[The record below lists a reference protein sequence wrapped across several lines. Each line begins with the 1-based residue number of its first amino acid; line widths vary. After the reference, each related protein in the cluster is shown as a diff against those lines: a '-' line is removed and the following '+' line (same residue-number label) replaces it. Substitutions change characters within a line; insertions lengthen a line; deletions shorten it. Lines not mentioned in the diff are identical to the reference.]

1 MSKIK
6 IFALGGLNEDG
17 KNMYVVEA
25 DHDIFIFDAGLK
37 YADDK
42 MLGVDYI
49 IPNYD
54 YIKKNRK
61 NIKGIFITHGHY
73 DNMGALSEILKEVPD
88 LPIYG
93 TSFTMEIIKDDLLAD
108 NLSVKN
114 LRVIKPHRKINFGK
128 NSIFPI
134 SLTHMVPDN
143 VGYVLYTPDGAIFY
157 TGNFVFDSTMLGAYK
172 TDIGKL
178 AYVGKQGVL
187 CLLSESL
194 YADKQGFTSPNHRT
208 AKAIRE
214 VINETDG
221 RILYNI
227 YQAQLYR
234 IQELFNEIKNTDRNV
249 VIMGKSLESVI
260 LKAIDSIMNNKGK
273 ILLRNFSVRVFN
285 NSKIVENNANKI
297 FRIYNEFSNEEFKD
311 FNSLIEH
318 YYIYRNFNLI
328 LIKGDIT
335 LKINEEIIHVGKL
348 NSTFALSSEILDK
361 VEIINLPVE
370 KVITIENQT
379 TFNYFSDSSFLV
391 LYSDG
396 YISSAM
402 AMFLK
407 KLYSFKTS
415 LRFYHFGDI
424 DRGGINIYLDIIA
437 KTGIKFNTYK
447 MDIETLKEYQSY
459 AKSLTEKDKENLISL
474 IKNAKDEEML
484 KLVDFML
491 SNNIK
496 LEQEA
501 ID

>member
-1 MSKIK
+1 MNLEK
-6 IFALGGLNEDG
+6 
-17 KNMYVVEA
+17 
-25 DHDIFIFDAGLK
+25 
-37 YADDK
+37 
-42 MLGVDYI
+42 
-49 IPNYD
+49 
-54 YIKKNRK
+54 
-61 NIKGIFITHGHY
+61 
-73 DNMGALSEILKEVPD
+73 EILFKLVDKLERSKDFKNGNLTSANIYLTISDSLISPLFSSTGYLKEDEYERAFSD
-88 LPIYG
+88 L
-93 TSFTMEIIKDDLLAD
+93 K
-108 NLSVKN
+108 K
-114 LRVIKPHRKINFGK
+114 R
-128 NSIFPI
+128 
-134 SLTHMVPDN
+134 
-143 VGYVLYTPDGAIFY
+143 
-157 TGNFVFDSTMLGAYK
+157 NFVFLKNRDNYNFRIVLNLSSLDEVYEFLNYK
-172 TDIGKL
+172 GKKIEVNEEEQL
-178 AYVGKQGVL
+178 LKAKEEDYKNNFVL
-187 CLLSESL
+187 QSFLNKCIALLHENKSVNK
-194 YADKQGFTSPNHRT
+194 YFKDH
-208 AKAIRE
+208 
-214 VINETDG
+214 NE
-221 RILYNI
+221 
-227 YQAQLYR
+227 
-234 IQELFNEIKNTDRNV
+234 
-249 VIMGKSLESVI
+249 LEFI

-335 LKINEEIIHVGKL
+335 LKINEEIIHVRKL

-361 VEIINLPVE
+361 VEIINLPVK

-459 AKSLTEKDKENLISL
+459 AKSLTRKDKENLISL

>member
-1 MSKIK
+1 MNLEK
-6 IFALGGLNEDG
+6 
-17 KNMYVVEA
+17 
-25 DHDIFIFDAGLK
+25 
-37 YADDK
+37 
-42 MLGVDYI
+42 
-49 IPNYD
+49 
-54 YIKKNRK
+54 
-61 NIKGIFITHGHY
+61 
-73 DNMGALSEILKEVPD
+73 EILFKLVDKLERSKDFKNGNLTSANIYLTINDSLISPLFSSTGYLKEDEYERAFSD
-88 LPIYG
+88 L
-93 TSFTMEIIKDDLLAD
+93 K
-108 NLSVKN
+108 K
-114 LRVIKPHRKINFGK
+114 R
-128 NSIFPI
+128 
-134 SLTHMVPDN
+134 
-143 VGYVLYTPDGAIFY
+143 
-157 TGNFVFDSTMLGAYK
+157 NFVFLKNRDNYNFRIVLNLSSLNEVYEFLNYK
-172 TDIGKL
+172 GKKIEVNEEEQFL
-178 AYVGKQGVL
+178 KAKEEDYKNNLVL
-187 CLLSESL
+187 QSFLNKCITLLHENKNVNK
-194 YADKQGFTSPNHRT
+194 YFKDH
-208 AKAIRE
+208 
-214 VINETDG
+214 NE
-221 RILYNI
+221 
-227 YQAQLYR
+227 
-234 IQELFNEIKNTDRNV
+234 
-249 VIMGKSLESVI
+249 LEFI

-391 LYSDG
+391 LYTDG
-396 YISSAM
+396 YISSSM
-402 AMFLK
+402 AIFLK

-424 DRGGINIYLDIIA
+424 DWGGINIYLDIIA

>member
-1 MSKIK
+1 MNLEK
-6 IFALGGLNEDG
+6 
-17 KNMYVVEA
+17 
-25 DHDIFIFDAGLK
+25 
-37 YADDK
+37 
-42 MLGVDYI
+42 
-49 IPNYD
+49 
-54 YIKKNRK
+54 
-61 NIKGIFITHGHY
+61 
-73 DNMGALSEILKEVPD
+73 EILFKLVDKLERSKDFKNGNLTSANIYLTINDSLISPLFSSTGYLKEDEYERAFSD
-88 LPIYG
+88 L
-93 TSFTMEIIKDDLLAD
+93 K
-108 NLSVKN
+108 K
-114 LRVIKPHRKINFGK
+114 R
-128 NSIFPI
+128 
-134 SLTHMVPDN
+134 
-143 VGYVLYTPDGAIFY
+143 
-157 TGNFVFDSTMLGAYK
+157 NFVFLKNRDNYNFRVVLNLSSLNEVYEFLNYK
-172 TDIGKL
+172 GKKIEVNEEEQFL
-178 AYVGKQGVL
+178 KAKEEDYKNNLVL
-187 CLLSESL
+187 QSFLNKCITLLHENKSVNK
-194 YADKQGFTSPNHRT
+194 YFKDH
-208 AKAIRE
+208 
-214 VINETDG
+214 NE
-221 RILYNI
+221 
-227 YQAQLYR
+227 
-234 IQELFNEIKNTDRNV
+234 
-249 VIMGKSLESVI
+249 LEFI

-391 LYSDG
+391 LYTDG

-424 DRGGINIYLDIIA
+424 DWGGINIYLDIIA

-447 MDIETLKEYQSY
+447 MDIETLKEYQGY

-474 IKNAKDEEML
+474 IKNVYDMEIL

-491 SNNIK
+491 VNNVK

>member
-1 MSKIK
+1 MNLEK
-6 IFALGGLNEDG
+6 
-17 KNMYVVEA
+17 
-25 DHDIFIFDAGLK
+25 
-37 YADDK
+37 
-42 MLGVDYI
+42 
-49 IPNYD
+49 
-54 YIKKNRK
+54 
-61 NIKGIFITHGHY
+61 
-73 DNMGALSEILKEVPD
+73 EILFKLVDKLERSKDFKNGNLTSANIYLTINDSLISPLFSSTGYLKEDEYERAFSD
-88 LPIYG
+88 L
-93 TSFTMEIIKDDLLAD
+93 K
-108 NLSVKN
+108 K
-114 LRVIKPHRKINFGK
+114 R
-128 NSIFPI
+128 
-134 SLTHMVPDN
+134 
-143 VGYVLYTPDGAIFY
+143 
-157 TGNFVFDSTMLGAYK
+157 NFVFLKNKDNYNFRIILNISSLNEVYEFLNYK
-172 TDIGKL
+172 GKKIEVNEEEQFL
-178 AYVGKQGVL
+178 KAKEEDYKNNLVL
-187 CLLSESL
+187 QSFLNKCIALLHENKSVNK
-194 YADKQGFTSPNHRT
+194 YFKDY
-208 AKAIRE
+208 
-214 VINETDG
+214 NE
-221 RILYNI
+221 
-227 YQAQLYR
+227 
-234 IQELFNEIKNTDRNV
+234 
-249 VIMGKSLESVI
+249 LEFI
-260 LKAIDSIMNNKGK
+260 LKAIDSIMNNKGE

-348 NSTFALSSEILDK
+348 NSTFAISSEILDK
-361 VEIINLPVE
+361 VEIINLTVE

-396 YISSAM
+396 YISSAI
-402 AMFLK
+402 AIFLK

-424 DRGGINIYLDIIA
+424 DWGGINIYLDIIA

-447 MDIETLKEYQSY
+447 MDIETLKEYQGY

-474 IKNAKDEEML
+474 IKNVKDEEIL

>member
-1 MSKIK
+1 MNLEKEILFKLVNKLERSKDFKNGNLTSANIYLTINDSLISPLFSSTAYLK
-6 IFALGGLNEDG
+6 EDEYERAFSDLKKRNFVSLKNRDNYNFRIVLNLSSLNEVYEFLNYKG
-17 KNMYVVEA
+17 KKIEVNEEEQ
-25 DHDIFIFDAGLK
+25 FLK
-37 YADDK
+37 AK
-42 MLGVDYI
+42 EEDYKNNLVLQSFLNKCI
-49 IPNYD
+49 ALLHENKSVNKYFKD
-54 YIKKNRK
+54 Y
-61 NIKGIFITHGHY
+61 
-73 DNMGALSEILKEVPD
+73 
-88 LPIYG
+88 
-93 TSFTMEIIKDDLLAD
+93 
-108 NLSVKN
+108 
-114 LRVIKPHRKINFGK
+114 
-128 NSIFPI
+128 
-134 SLTHMVPDN
+134 
-143 VGYVLYTPDGAIFY
+143 
-157 TGNFVFDSTMLGAYK
+157 
-172 TDIGKL
+172 
-178 AYVGKQGVL
+178 
-187 CLLSESL
+187 
-194 YADKQGFTSPNHRT
+194 
-208 AKAIRE
+208 
-214 VINETDG
+214 NE
-221 RILYNI
+221 
-227 YQAQLYR
+227 
-234 IQELFNEIKNTDRNV
+234 
-249 VIMGKSLESVI
+249 LEFI
-260 LKAIDSIMNNKGK
+260 LKAIDSIMNNKGE

-297 FRIYNEFSNEEFKD
+297 FRIYSEFSNEEFKD

-391 LYSDG
+391 LYTDG

-402 AMFLK
+402 AIFLK
-407 KLYSFKTS
+407 KLYSFKMS

-424 DRGGINIYLDIIA
+424 DWGGINIYLDIIA

-447 MDIETLKEYQSY
+447 MDIETLKEYQGY

-474 IKNAKDEEML
+474 IKNVKDEEIL